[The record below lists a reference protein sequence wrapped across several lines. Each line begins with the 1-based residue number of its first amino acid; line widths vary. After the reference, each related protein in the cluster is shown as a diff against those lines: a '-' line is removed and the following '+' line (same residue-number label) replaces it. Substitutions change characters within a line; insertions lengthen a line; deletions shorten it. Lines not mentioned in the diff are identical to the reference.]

1 MEHLVPDAT
10 IIPALCSYDQSESSF
25 RSLLSKRTVFSRQD
39 DLCVPDEAGAAAH
52 NPLDAPEPQHL
63 RAHHPRQVLHH
74 APAHRPRHLAQADV
88 ALVTQSHLFILQSSF
103 FSHRNENIFIFR
115 VCFVSDSQT
124 LDSVV
129 NLINCKIMPP
139 SILILKTVCLVI
151 ITRLIDVGDGSLLV
165 WAVPLPEDGG
175 QGHQARHLSLPHPGG
190 QRGAPNFLLESQF

>member
-1 MEHLVPDAT
+1 MHAFPSSTNSTGVWYISWISLWSTWFLTQQSSLHFVLLT
-10 IIPALCSYDQSESSF
+10 NQSPAFVHCYLKGQQSD
-25 RSLLSKRTVFSRQD
+25 LSRQD

-129 NLINCKIMPP
+129 NLINSKIMPP

-151 ITRLIDVGDGSLLV
+151 TTRLIDVGDGSLLV

-175 QGHQARHLSLPHPGG
+175 
-190 QRGAPNFLLESQF
+190 